1 MPCNDLMDINATTI
15 STFFHKQ
22 KNAQSPTNQQLTP
35 YHQTMLTNII
45 IINQKKILIFANEKT
60 KNINLLNILT

>member
-22 KNAQSPTNQQLTP
+22 EKRAITDKPTINTIPSNHANKYNYNKSKKNS
-35 YHQTMLTNII
+35 YFC
-45 IINQKKILIFANEKT
+45 KR
-60 KNINLLNILT
+60 KNKEY